1 MGDDIV
7 AEACKILTVYKHC
20 RRQAKQLSAC
30 RSTLGAS
37 SSGSAASGSFFAG
50 ADPCA
55 RQTAA
60 FKTCSEERL
69 EPVIADLMKVAAR
82 KCPAQVRAFEQC
94 KRRTMSNVKCEFED
108 LRAMECAA
116 RHVVAS
122 AALSSS

>member
-1 MGDDIV
+1 MPRDDIV
-7 AEACKILTVYKHC
+7 AEACKILTVFKHC

-30 RSTLGAS
+30 RRGAS
-37 SSGSAASGSFFAG
+37 SSAGSFSFFG
-50 ADPCA
+50 GGVDPCA
-55 RQTAA
+55 RQAAA
-60 FKTCSEERL
+60 FTTCSEERL

-94 KRRTMSNVKCEFED
+94 KRRTMSNVKCEYED

-122 AALSSS
+122 AAVGSS